1 MQHKIFRTDPHLRA
15 FEQDF
20 DLRQELYQQKIN
32 TLLQPG
38 QTLADFAS
46 GYEYFG
52 FHPTD
57 SGWVY
62 REWAPGAD
70 QLYLTGDFCG
80 WDRRCCPM
88 RRLDGGI
95 WEIYLEG
102 ENALQEGQHVC
113 AIVCKDGREL
123 ERIPAY
129 ATRVVQDPQTFSW
142 CAVIHTPQAYP
153 WTDEKFKPKKNLFIY
168 ECHVG
173 MAQEEGKVG
182 SYKEFTQNI
191 LPRIRDLGYNT
202 IQVMAVMEHPYYAS
216 FGYQVTNFFAAASRF
231 GMPEDLKELINTAH
245 TMGIAVLLDVVHSHA
260 AGNTKEGL
268 NEFDGTTYQYFHD
281 GPKGDHSA
289 WGTKCFDY
297 GKTEVIH
304 FLLSNLKFWLTE
316 YHFDGFRFDGVT
328 SMLYHDHGLG
338 TSFDCNEKYFSLN
351 THVEAVTYLQ
361 LATQTVKEVKPNA
374 ILIAEDMSAMPG
386 MCRPVADG
394 GIGFDYRLAMGE
406 PDMWIR
412 LLRDQRDEDW
422 DLNNIYF
429 ELANRRPKEKVIG
442 YCESHDQAL
451 VGDKT
456 LMFRMCDQEMYWSM
470 DKGSDNQIIDRG
482 MALHKMLRLLTMT
495 LGGEGY
501 LTFMGNEFGHP
512 EWIDFPR
519 EGNGWSHHYCR
530 RQWSLADNPQLRYH
544 DLRTF
549 DKDMVELA
557 RKYKVL
563 AGQDRQLKLDN
574 GKKTLVYEKGGLIFA
589 YNFHPWRSYD
599 GCFLPTPEAG
609 TYQVILSTDDF
620 CYDGHGRIWHQSYD
634 TVERDGKTGIRMY
647 LPSRTA
653 AVLKKV

>member
-1 MQHKIFRTDPHLRA
+1 MKHKIFRADPRLKE
-15 FEQDF
+15 FEADF
-20 DLRQELYQQKIN
+20 DLRQQRYQK
-32 TLLQPG
+32 TLSTILQPG

-46 GYEYFG
+46 GFDYFG
-52 FHPTD
+52 FHPTRT
-57 SGWVY
+57 GWVY

-70 QLYLTGDFCG
+70 EMYLTGDFNG
-80 WDRRCCPM
+80 WDRRGCPM
-88 RRLDGGI
+88 YRLSGGV
-95 WEIYLEG
+95 WEVYLEG
-102 ENALQEGQHVC
+102 ENALQDGQHVC
-113 AIVCKDGREL
+113 AIVIKDGREL

-129 ATRVVQDPQTFSW
+129 ATRVVQDPQTFNW
-142 CAVIHTPQAYP
+142 CAVIHTPRAFP
-153 WTDEKFKPKKNLFIY
+153 WTDGKFKPKKELFIY

-173 MAQEEGKVG
+173 MAQEAGKVG
-182 SYKEFTQNI
+182 SYREFTENI

-216 FGYQVTNFFAAASRF
+216 FGYQVTNFYACASRF

-245 TMGIAVLLDVVHSHA
+245 SMGIAVLLDVVHSHA
-260 AGNTKEGL
+260 ASNTREGL

-281 GPKGDHSA
+281 GAKGDHSA

-304 FLLSNLKFWLTE
+304 FLLSNLKFWLNE
-316 YHFDGFRFDGVT
+316 YHFDGFRFDGIT

-338 TSFDCNEKYFSLN
+338 TAFDRGEKYFSMN
-351 THVEAVTYLQ
+351 THLEAVTYLQ
-361 LATQTVKEVKPNA
+361 LAAKTVKEVKPNA

-386 MCRPVADG
+386 MCRPVEDG

-422 DLNNIYF
+422 NLNDIYY

-470 DKGSDNQIIDRG
+470 AKGCDDQIIDRG

-530 RQWSLADNPQLRYH
+530 RQWSLADDPMLRYH
-544 DLRTF
+544 DLREF
-549 DKDMVELA
+549 EKFAVALV
-557 RKYKVL
+557 KKHKVL
-563 AGQDRQLKLDN
+563 SGHDRQLKLDN
-574 GKKTLVYEKGGLIFA
+574 HKKTLVYEKGGLIFA

-599 GCFLPTPEAG
+599 GCFIPTPEEG
-609 TYQVILSTDDF
+609 TYRVILSTDDYRF
-620 CYDGHGRIWHQSYD
+620 DGHGRIWHQEYE
-634 TVERDGKTGIRMY
+634 TVERDGKPGIRMY

-653 AVLKKV
+653 AILQKA